1 MHSIS
6 TRASRYD
13 IARRAAARIDT
24 FEWEGLPSLTGPLS
38 KALAAAG
45 VRHIAGHTESGAFDD
60 LSQCSA
66 WSETIPSS
74 LDQLEPAPQFSE
86 TIKGLITR
94 EVTEPDELRDFF
106 GAVAAVG

>member
-24 FEWEGLPSLTGPLS
+24 VEWDELPSLTGPLS
-38 KALAAAG
+38 KDLAAAG
-45 VRHIAGHTESGAFDD
+45 ARHIAEQTESGAFDD
-60 LSQCSA
+60 LSQSSM

-74 LDQLEPAPQFSE
+74 LDQLEPSAPFSE
-86 TIKGLITR
+86 TIKGLVTR
-94 EVTEPDELRDFF
+94 EVTEPDAFRHFF

>member
-74 LDQLEPAPQFSE
+74 LDQLEPSPQFSE

>member
-24 FEWEGLPSLTGPLS
+24 VEWDELPSLTGPLS
-38 KALAAAG
+38 EALAAAG
-45 VRHIAGHTESGAFDD
+45 VRHITGQTDSGAFDD
-60 LSQCSA
+60 LSHCSA
-66 WSETIPSS
+66 WSDTIPSS
-74 LDQLEPAPQFSE
+74 LDQLEPSPPFSE

-94 EVTEPDELRDFF
+94 EVTEPDELRHFF